1 MQKALYKLLILA
13 LSGLGSS
20 ALQAQDLIDIY
31 LLALKQDTELKIAQA
46 EFRATRESLPIARS
60 ALKPQI
66 DFSTSISQRESDIS
80 TTGSN
85 TNQASGYSFNLTQNL
100 YNAETL
106 ATIDAAEAT
115 VAKARADLEVSQ
127 QDLTLRVAE
136 HYFDILAAQDDIGFA
151 KAEETAIARQL
162 EQAQKRFEVGLI
174 AITDVREAQAQY
186 DSAVART
193 ILAGNLLDNAYQALE
208 VIIAQPPSSEL
219 ARLSD
224 RLELVVPDPAQSQP
238 WVELALQNNPGLVSA
253 LAAQQIAAHERQ
265 IANKSR
271 YPTLDLTASYS
282 DSSIEDDVPPLDS
295 DQQDT
300 TLTLLLNVPLYTGG
314 RISAERSQAEAAYQ
328 SARNTATLQKRLTS
342 QNTRIAYLGVIS
354 GISQVKALQ
363 QALKSSTTALEA
375 TEAGFDVGTRTSVD
389 VLISLR
395 ATYGAQRDYASARY
409 EFLINT
415 LRLQLAAGLL
425 SMDDLEKINGWLK

>member
-1 MQKALYKLLILA
+1 MQKTLYKQLILVLFG
-13 LSGLGSS
+13 LSSY
-20 ALQAQDLIDIY
+20 ALQAQDLINVY
-31 LLALKQDTELKIAQA
+31 RLALKQDAELKIAEA

-60 ALKPQI
+60 TLKPQI
-66 DFSTSISQRESDIS
+66 DFSTSISQRESDFS

-85 TNQASGYSFNLTQNL
+85 TIQNSDYSFNLTQNL
-100 YNAETL
+100 FNAEIL

-127 QDLTLRVAE
+127 QDLVLRVAE
-136 HYFDILAAQDDIGFA
+136 NYFDILAAQDDVEFA

-193 ILAGNLLDNAYQALE
+193 ILAGNLLDNAFQALQ
-208 VIIAQPPSSEL
+208 VIIAQPPSPEL

-224 RLELVVPDPAQSQP
+224 GFELLLPEPAQSQP
-238 WVELALQNNPGLVSA
+238 WVEIALQNNRSLISA
-253 LAAQQIAAHERQ
+253 VAAQQVAAHERQ

-282 DSSIEDDVPPLDS
+282 DSSIEDDTLLDS
-295 DQQDT
+295 DLQDT
-300 TLTLLLNVPLYTGG
+300 TLALLLNVPLYTGG

-328 SARNTATLQKRLTS
+328 SARNVALLQKRLTS

-354 GISQVKALQ
+354 GISQVKALK

-375 TEAGFDVGTRTSVD
+375 TEAGFEVGTRTSVD
-389 VLISLR
+389 VLISVR
-395 ATYGAQRDYASARY
+395 STYGAQRDYASARY
-409 EFLINT
+409 EFIINT

-425 SMDDLEKINGWLK
+425 SMDDLEKVNGWLK